1 MGRKWR
7 QQPIACQSCR
17 RRKIRCSREFPCSN
31 CTSRGIKCVQFYQSR
46 EPGEPDSAAV
56 NNQPESASPFQVQ
69 QVQAVPHPLISLVS
83 GGSVSVLFPNV
94 DLQTRLDRLPD
105 WTFDWHEQ
113 LGGASSSSGEGMEGA
128 GPAGYQQV
136 EQPFATNSSVP
147 LAPYYRSPTP
157 TLNQMKAD
165 GMWVEEKLICNELQ
179 MTLTSNPPTESFFDV
194 SISFHLS
201 PIRLIKKPYCVVQ
214 DASTSNSGIGARQM
228 CIFIPLYPEACT
240 IVNTFTSDWLAVS
253 PTVHMSSLLLCIQT
267 IYTCIQEQKPVSLAD
282 LLLYFGII
290 ASVTHSASLDD
301 DMSLLFDSHEEAIS
315 RCATW
320 IDAAF
325 AMSDE
330 FKRRGLASLV
340 CLQAQTILSKVSC
353 YMEGSSVRNRTLSSH
368 SIAMAR
374 ELGIHR
380 IDLPGE
386 ERSSAFQTEIEVEI
400 ARRVW
405 WDNVALDWYIAL
417 FPGPQEGVYTVDPR
431 QMAVNKPSNIAADF
445 GDVKQTFFTNDQ
457 VEESDASYMI
467 ERIRLAEI
475 GREYID
481 SCPISEPSSHEQ
493 KQKQERLHGFNLKL
507 DELQRNLPSHLTL
520 RKPGDPRDVP
530 GPRTPSHVY
539 QCINLNGLIYIVRCI
554 NHIRFLSFP
563 RVVPRLSFPYQVSIQ
578 CAKDIIWMANVVK
591 MDHPWIL
598 NRLKAT
604 SFIRALLLA
613 CATLLLDLCSGS
625 EIHDLQS
632 ERPEMLEAWRLLGE
646 MEEGSNLIDQFL
658 GFASQMLR
666 KYHVSESI
674 ISALNV
680 EVASSGKKPSSTTMQ
695 DLTYTGGGPMGG
707 EASNP
712 PQGPADQPP
721 RAGNQSWQ
729 TLDTDSDIRTMAWD
743 NVLWGLETVLI

>member
-1 MGRKWR
+1 MSAA
-7 QQPIACQSCR
+7 QDTLLA
-17 RRKIRCSREFPCSN
+17 
-31 CTSRGIKCVQFYQSR
+31 IKCVQFYQSR
-46 EPGEPDSAAV
+46 EPGEPDSATV
-56 NNQPESASPFQVQ
+56 NNQPESASSFQVQ
-69 QVQAVPHPLISLVS
+69 QVQAVPDPLISLVS

-94 DLQTRLDRLPD
+94 DLQTRLDMLPD
-105 WTFDWHEQ
+105 WTFGWHGQ
-113 LGGASSSSGEGMEGA
+113 LGGASSSSRERIEG
-128 GPAGYQQV
+128 AGYQQGA
-136 EQPFATNSSVP
+136 QPFATQSSVR
-147 LAPYYRSPTP
+147 LAPYPRSPTS

-165 GMWVEEKLICNELQ
+165 GMWVEEKLICNKLQ
-179 MTLTSNPPTESFFDV
+179 MMLTSKPPTESFFDA
-194 SISFHLS
+194 SISFHLT

-214 DASTSNSGIGARQM
+214 DTSASNSGIGARQM

-267 IYTCIQEQKPVSLAD
+267 IYICIQEQKPVSLAD
-282 LLLYFGII
+282 LLLYFGVI
-290 ASVTHSASLDD
+290 ASVTHSASLGD
-301 DMSLLFDSHEEAIS
+301 DMSMLFDSHEEAIS
-315 RCATW
+315 RCTTW

-330 FKRRGLASLV
+330 FKRRGLTSLV
-340 CLQAQTILSKVSC
+340 CLQAQTVLSKVSC
-353 YMEGSSVRNRTLSSH
+353 YMEGSSVRNRTLGSN

-386 ERSSAFQTEIEVEI
+386 ERSSAFQTEIEVEM

-445 GDVKQTFFTNDQ
+445 GDGQQTFFTNDQ

-481 SCPISEPSSHEQ
+481 SCPISEPNSHE
-493 KQKQERLHGFNLKL
+493 QKQERLHRFNLKL
-507 DELQRNLPSHLTL
+507 DELQRNLPSHLAL
-520 RKPGDPRDVP
+520 RKPGDPLDVP

-563 RVVPRLSFPYQVSIQ
+563 RVVPRMSFPYQVSIQ

-591 MDHPWIL
+591 TDHPWIL

-604 SFIRALLLA
+604 SFIRSLLLA

-646 MEEGSNLIDQFL
+646 MEEGSSLIDQFL

-666 KYHVSESI
+666 KYHVPESI
-674 ISALNV
+674 VSALNV
-680 EVASSGKKPSSTTMQ
+680 AVVSSGKKPSSTTMQ
-695 DLTYTGGGPMGG
+695 DLTYTGGPPMGG

-712 PQGPADQPP
+712 PQGLAGQPARD
-721 RAGNQSWQ
+721 GNQSWQ
-729 TLDTDSDIRTMAWD
+729 TLDTDSDIRTVAWD
-743 NVLWGLETVLI
+743 NVLWGLETVLT